1 MHSLD
6 EKLVERY
13 IAGECSESE
22 MKQIFDWFNESK
34 NNRKEWLKLRMV
46 AAKSNFI
53 QFSDPEH
60 VARSYRE
67 LRKEQLDREL
77 LEKKI
82 TRTVTLRFLRYAAS
96 ILLLVGLSSISY
108 QYFASQAKPKMLS
121 VAVNANAPVKKICL
135 DDSTRVWI
143 SAGSKIEYPEK
154 FGKKERT
161 VSVEGKIYFEVTP
174 DTNRPFFVKTDA
186 YTVKVTGTSFD
197 VNAFKFKQLSDI
209 TLVQGEVEI
218 LNDNLIS
225 LCSLQAGQ
233 QFEIDKLTNRFDI
246 HVVEAKILA
255 SWHSGTLEFDGLT
268 FSEIA
273 KALERQY
280 NVQIILDDN
289 IAKDKK
295 FVGSLSFEKD
305 IDEMMRTIASV
316 IPVRYEIKINTIV
329 HISSKEIR

>member
-1 MHSLD
+1 MINLD
-6 EKLVERY
+6 EKIVERY
-13 IAGECSESE
+13 ISGECSEDE
-22 MKQIFDWFNESK
+22 LKQIFDWFKESED
-34 NNRKEWLKLRMV
+34 NRKEWLKLRMV
-46 AAKSNFI
+46 TAKSNFI
-53 QFSDPEH
+53 QFSEPKH

-82 TRTVTLRFLRYAAS
+82 TRKITLRFLWYAAS

-108 QYFASQAKPKMLS
+108 HYFTSQANSKMLVVS
-121 VAVNANAPVKKICL
+121 VKANEPVKKISL

-154 FGKKERT
+154 FGKKERK
-161 VSVEGKIYFEVTP
+161 VSVEGKVYFEVTP
-174 DTNRPFFVKTDA
+174 DANRPFLVKTDA

-197 VNAFKFKQLSDI
+197 VNAFKYKQLSDI

-218 LNDNLIS
+218 LNDKLIS

-246 HVVEAKILA
+246 RVVEAKILA

-280 NVQIILDDN
+280 NVQIILEEG

-295 FVGSLSFEKD
+295 LVGSLSFEKD
-305 IDEMMRTIASV
+305 IHEMMRAIASV
-316 IPVRYEIKINTIV
+316 IPIKYDIQINTIV
-329 HISSKEIR
+329 RISNK

>member
-1 MHSLD
+1 MILD

-22 MKQIFDWFNESK
+22 MKQIFDWFKESK

-46 AAKSNFI
+46 AAKHHYI

-60 VARSYRE
+60 VARSFQE

-82 TRTVTLRFLRYAAS
+82 TRKVTLRFLWYAAS
-96 ILLLVGLSSISY
+96 ILLLVGLSSIAY
-108 QYFASQAKPKMLS
+108 QYFTSQANIKMLVVS
-121 VAVNANAPVKKICL
+121 VNANEPVKKISL

-154 FGKKERT
+154 FKKKERT
-161 VSVEGKIYFEVTP
+161 VSVEGKVYFEVTP
-174 DTNRPFFVKTDA
+174 DANRPFFVKTDA

-197 VNAFKFKQLSDI
+197 VNAFKFKQLSDV
-209 TLVQGEVEI
+209 TLVEGEVEI
-218 LNDNLIS
+218 LNDNMIS
-225 LCSLQAGQ
+225 FCLLQPGQ
-233 QFEIDKLTNRFDI
+233 QFEIDKLTHRFEIRAVDA
-246 HVVEAKILA
+246 EILA
-255 SWHSGTLEFDGLT
+255 SWHGGKLEFDGLN
-268 FSEIA
+268 FFEIA

-280 NVQIILDDN
+280 NVQIILEDG

-295 FVGSLSFEKD
+295 LVGSLSFEKD
-305 IDEMMRTIASV
+305 IHEMMRAIASV
-316 IPVRYEIKINTIV
+316 IPIRYEIQINTIV
-329 HISSKEIR
+329 HISNK